1 MDFISSRNTHNSNTA
16 TADDTTHNDVTIPRS
31 YRNRMSNLMYNIMNQ
46 KPIKHVTNC
55 TTATIRKTLSY
66 PTSNYSNTNHNK
78 TITRYDLL
86 KAASEK
92 EQADFIKHNKKR
104 TRTRRSSN

>member
-1 MDFISSRNTHNSNTA
+1 MDFVSSRHVHNNNN
-16 TADDTTHNDVTIPRS
+16 DITTTDETVPRN
-31 YRNRMSNLMYNIMNQ
+31 YRNKMSNIMYTLMNQ

-66 PTSNYSNTNHNK
+66 PTSNYSNTNHNRI
-78 TITRYDLL
+78 ITRYDLI

-92 EQADFIKHNKKR
+92 EQTQNNKKR
-104 TRTRRSSN
+104 NRTRRSSN

>member
-1 MDFISSRNTHNSNTA
+1 MDFVSSRHTHNNDNNIT
-16 TADDTTHNDVTIPRS
+16 TTDDTVPRS
-31 YRNRMSNLMYNIMNQ
+31 YRNKMSNLMYNLMNQ

-66 PTSNYSNTNHNK
+66 PTSNYSNTNHNRI
-78 TITRYDLL
+78 ITRYDLI

-92 EQADFIKHNKKR
+92 EQNQNLIKNNKKR
-104 TRTRRSSN
+104 NRTRRSSN